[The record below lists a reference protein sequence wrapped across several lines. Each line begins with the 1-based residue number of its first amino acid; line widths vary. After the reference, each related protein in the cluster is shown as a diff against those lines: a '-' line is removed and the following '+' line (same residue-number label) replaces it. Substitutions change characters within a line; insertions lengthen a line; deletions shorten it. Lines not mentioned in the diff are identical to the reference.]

1 MLSVYLPLLLL
12 AIGACCNAIEVRHR
26 STAATTSTAGE
37 GEGGRQFI
45 NVLSMLFAGA
55 GATSSTR
62 RDDIRRTSESPLRRN
77 DDDASSTSAASS
89 SSSPE
94 TKSTLGYRFSDY
106 SCSPFSSSALA
117 QERATDIRSLKVS
130 DVRIVMAMGDSATAG
145 FGATGGLIENRGAA
159 WSIGGDER
167 ATTLANFFRHFNAD
181 VMGFSAGNH
190 ALEMHGQPHHFEQDG
205 LNAAQSGAVVQDMES
220 QVDYLEAAIKRMGH
234 RADMENDWKV
244 LTLWVGGNNICSV
257 CLGKPEDSPAAFE
270 TALDRALQRL
280 RQRIPRV
287 FVNLIPYGPMSRLKL
302 LGQQN
307 PMCSLVHAFANECP
321 CAFRARNQTDV
332 TAMDN
337 AVVAYNRVLH
347 ALAKKY
353 DRLRD
358 PQFAVVV
365 QPFMQEAHIPDAT
378 FLSSL
383 DCFHP
388 SLLAHET
395 MAVHL
400 WNSMFAPHARKT
412 QTLIPNWKPVC
423 PSATTRLAVH

>member
-1 MLSVYLPLLLL
+1 MLSVHFSLLLL
-12 AIGACCNAIEVRHR
+12 AMCSAGCIAIQVHHR
-26 STAATTSTAGE
+26 SSTAAGTGE
-37 GEGGRQFI
+37 RDGGQQFAS
-45 NVLSMLFAGA
+45 VLAMLFAGA
-55 GATSSTR
+55 SSASSMR
-62 RDDIRRTSESPLRRN
+62 RDDIRRTSDSPLRR
-77 DDDASSTSAASS
+77 DDNAASS
-89 SSSPE
+89 PK

-106 SCSPFSSSALA
+106 SCAPFVSGALA
-117 QERATDIRSLKVS
+117 EERATDIRSLKVS

-145 FGATGGLIENRGAA
+145 FGATGGLVENRGASWA
-159 WSIGGDER
+159 IGGDKH

-190 ALEMHGQPHHFEQDG
+190 ALELHGQPHHFEQDG
-205 LNAAQSGAVVQDMES
+205 LNAAQSGAVVQDMVS
-220 QVDYLEAAIKRMGH
+220 QVDYLEAAIRRMP
-234 RADMENDWKV
+234 RADIENDWKV

-257 CLGKPEDSPAAFE
+257 CLGKPEDSPSAFE
-270 TALDRALQRL
+270 AALDRALQRL

-287 FVNLIPYGPMSRLKL
+287 FVNLIPYGPMSRLKQ

-307 PMCSLVHAFANECP
+307 PVCSLVHAFANECP
-321 CAFRARNQTDV
+321 CAFRARNRTDV
-332 TAMDN
+332 KAMDD

-347 ALAKKY
+347 GLAKKY
-353 DRLRD
+353 ARLRD

-365 QPFMQEAHIPDAT
+365 QPFMQETHIQDAT

-400 WNSMFAPHARKT
+400 WNSMLLPRAQKTRK
-412 QTLIPNWKPVC
+412 LIPNWKPMC
-423 PSATTRLAVH
+423 PSATTRLDVS